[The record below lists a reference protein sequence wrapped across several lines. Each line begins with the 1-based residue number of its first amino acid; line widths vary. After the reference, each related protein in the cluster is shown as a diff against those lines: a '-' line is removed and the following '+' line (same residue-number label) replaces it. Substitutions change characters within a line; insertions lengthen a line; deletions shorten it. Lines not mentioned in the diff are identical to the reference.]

1 MHSGRILEVE
11 PPADGWPALFG
22 AIAARGGVLA
32 ASGRTIGADEAAF
45 RAMYLDIGEV
55 RDALQA
61 TGLAPALVTVCAD
74 VLNIPDRFDWS
85 FGRTALVIVA
95 RRIQSD
101 GYASFNL
108 DYRSEARASLTLFA
122 EEVDGR
128 FQAIAA
134 TALDGPQPAAFIFDA
149 PPETGGVRIHMP
161 AWGPAA
167 TPLRS
172 ADDLP
177 PRAASVLEQALRT
190 ELAFAAL
197 LRDQHPDLAEAM
209 IGWIRSFSASLPGIG
224 WMTAELG
231 SSGAR
236 RSGPARLSAVPWTG
250 GVQALAGF

>member
-1 MHSGRILEVE
+1 MQSGRNLEVE
-11 PPADGWPALFG
+11 PPADSWPALFDG
-22 AIAARGGVLA
+22 IAARGGVLA

-45 RAMYLDIGEV
+45 RAMYLDMGEI
-55 RDALQA
+55 REALRA
-61 TGLAPALVTVCAD
+61 SGLAPAMVTVCAD
-74 VLNIPDRFDWS
+74 VVNLPDRFDWTFS
-85 FGRTALVIVA
+85 RTALVIVA
-95 RRIQSD
+95 RRIQSS

-108 DYRSEARASLTLFA
+108 DYRADAAASLTVFT

-128 FQAIAA
+128 FQAIAR

-149 PPETGGVRIHMP
+149 PPLTGGVRIHLP
-161 AWGPAA
+161 AWGPSA

-197 LRDQHPDLAEAM
+197 LRDQYPDLAEAM
-209 IGWIRSFSASLPGIG
+209 LGWIRSFSASLPGIG

-231 SSGAR
+231 SSAAR
-236 RSGPARLSAVPWTG
+236 RTAPARLSAVPWTG